1 MFDFNYLLSML
12 EELIQAALRA
22 GCEIMK
28 IYNSPETDW
37 QVERKADNS
46 PLTLADRRSHDVIAE
61 ALAASPFPMLS
72 EEGEI
77 PPYEERSSWT
87 RLWIVDPLDGTKE
100 FLKRNGVAR
109 HYLCS
114 SFVPNLLG
122 STRRR
127 GFHGRG

>member
-77 PPYEERSSWT
+77 PPTRSGVVGQDCGLSIRWMEPRSS
-87 RLWIVDPLDGTKE
+87 
-100 FLKRNGVAR
+100 
-109 HYLCS
+109 
-114 SFVPNLLG
+114 
-122 STRRR
+122 
-127 GFHGRG
+127 